1 MSKFQKDYTQ
11 GSVVKQLISFSLPF
25 LFSNLLQA
33 LYSVVDMVVV
43 GQYVGPVGV
52 SGVQIGGQ
60 VTMLIT
66 NIVTGFVVGATVL
79 VAQYQGAKNNDGQKK
94 TISTLFTFFA
104 FVSVGLTVLMILLN
118 APILRLLGTDD
129 ISFNEAYNY
138 LLCCSFGYIFIF
150 GYNAVSGILR
160 GMGDSK
166 RPLWF
171 VAIATVTNII
181 LDIVFVKYMGMRSLG
196 AALATVVA
204 QGLSLCFP

>member
-79 VAQYQGAKNNDGQKK
+79 VAQDQGAKKQRRPKKDHKYAVYLFRLCERRADG
-94 TISTLFTFFA
+94 SHDFA
-104 FVSVGLTVLMILLN
+104 QCADF
-118 APILRLLGTDD
+118 
-129 ISFNEAYNY
+129 
-138 LLCCSFGYIFIF
+138 
-150 GYNAVSGILR
+150 
-160 GMGDSK
+160 
-166 RPLWF
+166 
-171 VAIATVTNII
+171 
-181 LDIVFVKYMGMRSLG
+181 
-196 AALATVVA
+196 AAARHRRYFL
-204 QGLSLCFP
+204 